1 MVNESSFIK
10 AQKAEEEE
18 EEEEEDEEEEEEKK
32 RLESDMEDTEKG
44 RILYK
49 SANIDSKWS

>member
-10 AQKAEEEE
+10 AQKAEEE

>member
-10 AQKAEEEE
+10 AQKAEEDEE
-18 EEEEEDEEEEEEKK
+18 EEEEEEEKRK
-32 RLESDMEDTEKG
+32 RLEPDMEDTEKG

>member
-18 EEEEEDEEEEEEKK
+18 EEEEEEEKK
-32 RLESDMEDTEKG
+32 RLEPDMEDTEKG

>member
-1 MVNESSFIK
+1 MK

-18 EEEEEDEEEEEEKK
+18 EEEEEKK
-32 RLESDMEDTEKG
+32 RLEPDMEDTEKG

>member
-10 AQKAEEEE
+10 AQKAEEEKE
-18 EEEEEDEEEEEEKK
+18 EEEEEEKK
-32 RLESDMEDTEKG
+32 RLEPDMEDTEKG

>member
-18 EEEEEDEEEEEEKK
+18 EEEEEGEEKK
-32 RLESDMEDTEKG
+32 RLEPDMEDTGEG

-49 SANIDSKWS
+49 SANIDSKWSWINT

>member
-1 MVNESSFIK
+1 MVNLSSFIK

-18 EEEEEDEEEEEEKK
+18 EEEEEKK
-32 RLESDMEDTEKG
+32 RLEPDMEDTEKG